1 MKGSLRKWPLWKIAT
16 DLEEKGDKDQRCS
29 ICTQRFTYSAQ
40 KEVKVRPLGRS
51 VVLDLLK
58 SSKMINHPLKH
69 WAVKKSVE
77 RGNNSFIVLLHLDQ
91 PAEERSVDQAA
102 MISPSRL
109 LAPQRDLCSGR
120 VQAWTVISSL
130 LLLLSCIVTVLHCW
144 LVAHLAAKFHC
155 DLRRW
160 QSHSSLIIKLFLR
173 RMSTMP

>member
-1 MKGSLRKWPLWKIAT
+1 MVTLENCQWLRKP
-16 DLEEKGDKDQRCS
+16 GDQRCF
-29 ICTQRFTYSAQ
+29 ICIYRSPKLECSKQMQ
-40 KEVKVRPLGRS
+40 VRPLGWS

-120 VQAWTVISSL
+120 VQALKSWTVISSVA
-130 LLLLSCIVTVLHCW
+130 LLLSCIVTVLHCW
-144 LVAHLAAKFHC
+144 LVAHC

-160 QSHSSLIIKLFLR
+160 QSHSPLIIKLFLGKL
-173 RMSTMP
+173 SPMP

>member
-1 MKGSLRKWPLWKIAT
+1 MATLENCHWLRGKGWRKKTKLFN
-16 DLEEKGDKDQRCS
+16 LH
-29 ICTQRFTYSAQ
+29 SAQ
-40 KEVKVRPLGRS
+40 KEVKVRPLGWS

-120 VQAWTVISSL
+120 VQALKSWTVISSVA
-130 LLLLSCIVTVLHCW
+130 LLLSCIVTVLHCW
-144 LVAHLAAKFHC
+144 LVAHC
-155 DLRRW
+155 DLWSW

>member
-1 MKGSLRKWPLWKIAT
+1 MRKP
-16 DLEEKGDKDQRCS
+16 GDQRCF
-29 ICTQRFTYSAQ
+29 ICIYRSPKLECSKQMQ
-40 KEVKVRPLGRS
+40 VRPLGWS

-69 WAVKKSVE
+69 WAVKNSVE

-91 PAEERSVDQAA
+91 PAEKRSVDQAA

-144 LVAHLAAKFHC
+144 LVAHC
-155 DLRRW
+155 DLWSW
-160 QSHSSLIIKLFLR
+160 QSNSSPIIKLFLR